1 MLNKLKRVCLI
12 LASSS
17 VINWILF
24 IILLLSLIFGFFNE
38 TVYKIA
44 ATWFALEVMFLNA
57 NRN

>member
-24 IILLLSLIFGFFNE
+24 IILLLSLMFGFFNE
-38 TVYKIA
+38 SGYKII

>member
-24 IILLLSLIFGFFNE
+24 IVLLLSMLFGFLNE
-38 TVYKIA
+38 AGYKIA
-44 ATWFALEVMFLNA
+44 ASWFALEVMFLNA

>member
-24 IILLLSLIFGFFNE
+24 IVLLLSLMFGFFNE
-38 TVYKIA
+38 AGYKIVA
-44 ATWFALEVMFLNA
+44 SWFALEVMFLNA